1 MHLNLRS
8 LIYHKSE
15 EHVAGISIAA
25 NCVVLWMMWVPLVSK
40 QVSHFVESHAI
51 LHAKKNAAQPYA
63 FLNQKY
69 TESAHKF
76 KDSG

>member
-15 EHVAGISIAA
+15 EHVAGLAIAA
-25 NCVVLWMMWVPLVSK
+25 NCVFLWMMWVPLVSK
-40 QVSHFVESHAI
+40 GVSHFVESHAI
-51 LHAKKNAAQPYA
+51 LHTKFFFAQSYA
-63 FLNQKY
+63 FLNQKD

>member
-1 MHLNLRS
+1 MHLNLCS

-15 EHVAGISIAA
+15 EHVAGLAIDA

-40 QVSHFVESHAI
+40 RVSHFVESHAI
-51 LHAKKNAAQPYA
+51 LHTKKNAAQLYP
-63 FLNQKY
+63 FFNQKD